1 MIYTCNSS
9 TSLLMASLS
18 RLSKLQNL
26 SLRVLA
32 GADLHPCTLAVAG
45 HPEVHVVQGEVLVE
59 WEGPHQEVIYLVIF
73 FGSAQFVNW
82 KNLCNDIII
91 SGWIF
96 VAAFECSIL
105 ICAFLVCLKDY
116 YDSGSVEPFFKGMS
130 SRGPPPMKRGPPI
143 RNGGPPPKR
152 SAPSGPM
159 SRRKCLY
166 SAIFKCRKW
175 CGRNHQKKS

>member
-1 MIYTCNSS
+1 MH
-9 TSLLMASLS
+9 S
-18 RLSKLQNL
+18 RSRGPPRGPRGSRGGPGGMRGPPSRGNL
-26 SLRVLA
+26 FS
-32 GADLHPCTLAVAG
+32 
-45 HPEVHVVQGEVLVE
+45 
-59 WEGPHQEVIYLVIF
+59 YF

-175 CGRNHQKKS
+175 CGRNYQKKVNCTDFSL